1 MTDGAPTSEAM
12 IAAVVAATM
21 RAPWIGRVLSRLK
34 IEAID
39 KPDVVAQT
47 DGCRLQ
53 FNPERFAAY
62 SDTQQV
68 AIAAHEALHVL
79 FRHSERLSDIRDHGL
94 NNAAADY
101 AINGY
106 LLGKGFDL
114 PPDAL
119 YDPQFD
125 GMGAREI
132 RARLFYYSNPW
143 LPPPAWG
150 NVQCDGQSLDNDAEV
165 AQARGDAGGDAG
177 LDAMICREFGVN
189 PQASRLNLEHVLSR
203 LLITEAVWNRD
214 YRRPS
219 RISDDFPA
227 WVEVDE
233 KPRVVVA
240 LDISGSIRPEI
251 RETFVGVLARVTTPV
266 TVIAVDTLVR
276 GVWHE
281 VCASNIAKL
290 RDELPARG
298 GGTCFQPALDFAAA
312 ARANLVYLT
321 DGDTGENTL
330 AGRGVPVKWLIW
342 GDGARKGVLRPLGQI
357 IEVVT

>member
-1 MTDGAPTSEAM
+1 MV
-12 IAAVVAATM
+12 AAIVAATM
-21 RAPWIGRVLSRLK
+21 RAPWIGRTLSRLR

-39 KPDVVAQT
+39 NPDVVAQT
-47 DGCRLQ
+47 DGHRLQ
-53 FNPERFAAY
+53 FNPELFAAY
-62 SDTQQV
+62 SNTQQV
-68 AIAAHEALHVL
+68 AIVAHEALHVL
-79 FRHSERLSDIRDHGL
+79 FRHAERLIIFPDHAL
-94 NNAAADY
+94 NNIAADY

-106 LLGKGFDL
+106 LLGKGFAL

-119 YDPQFD
+119 YAPEYD
-125 GMGAREI
+125 GMGARQI
-132 RARLFYYSNPW
+132 RARLTSPSL

-150 NVQCDGQSLDNDAEV
+150 NVQFSGASFDSGDVV
-165 AQARGDAGGDAG
+165 AQARGDAGSDAG
-177 LDAMICREFGVN
+177 LEAMICREFGAES
-189 PQASRLNLEHVLSR
+189 QASRLSLEHVLSR

-227 WVEVDE
+227 WIEVDE

-240 LDISGSIRPEI
+240 LDISGSIRREI
-251 RETFVGVLARVTTPV
+251 RAIFIGVLARVTTPV
-266 TVIAVDTLVR
+266 TVIAVDTMVQ

-290 RDELPARG
+290 RDGLPARG
-298 GGTCFQPALDFAAA
+298 SGTRFQPAIDFAAE

-321 DGDTGENTL
+321 DGDTLENPL

-342 GDGARKGVLRPLGQI
+342 GDRAREGVLRPLGQI
-357 IEVVT
+357 IKVET